1 MGSFIR
7 GTTMWIRTAALGLA
21 LVGCSSPEIYGT
33 EYSVH
38 IDPAFSPAEDA
49 VIRTS
54 LAHWSAGIPPLHLTY
69 TSGTCSRTSSPTGT
83 ICIHRSDLAGVRDAI
98 TNRPTAGPGIVWDAS
113 TNRSPDDTSD
123 IWIAMDAPDNTSGGK
138 LGSNVQ
144 HEAGHAFGLEHTD
157 GPSVM
162 FWNCD
167 EKGSSPEVTAVDVNQ
182 FLYLRKLSTVTPA
195 YFH

>member
-1 MGSFIR
+1 
-7 GTTMWIRTAALGLA
+7 MWIRQAIVGLV

-33 EYSVH
+33 EYRVH
-38 IDPAFSPAEDA
+38 IDPAFTPAEDA
-49 VIRTS
+49 AIRTS
-54 LAHWSAGIPPLHLTY
+54 LAEWSAAIPQLKVTY
-69 TSGTCSRTSSPTGT
+69 VSNACNRASSPTGT
-83 ICIHRSDLAGVRDAI
+83 ICIHRSDLAGVREAI

-123 IWIAMDAPDNTSGGK
+123 IWLAMDAPDNTTGGK

-167 EKGSSPEVTAVDVNQ
+167 EKGSSPEVTPVDVNQ
-182 FLYLRKLSTVTPA
+182 FLYLRKLSSVSPV